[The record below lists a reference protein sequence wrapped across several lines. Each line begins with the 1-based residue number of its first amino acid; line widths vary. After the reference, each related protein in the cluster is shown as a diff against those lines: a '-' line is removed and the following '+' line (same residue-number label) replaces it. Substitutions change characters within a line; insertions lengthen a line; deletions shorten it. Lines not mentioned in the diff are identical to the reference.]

1 MPCIMMLLKWSIFIY
16 SALKQLLENERTFVL
31 LISVV
36 IYNKTVGQVFVMNSS
51 RFDINLFNITVI
63 NIITS

>member
-1 MPCIMMLLKWSIFIY
+1 MMLLKLSIFIY

-31 LISVV
+31 LISVI